1 MYTNPYISI
10 QTLHIMVDDD
20 RLRLAVIAG
29 ASHALKYK
37 EENPRKTDREALKF
51 VAEKVDTILQ
61 EIEEN

>member
-1 MYTNPYISI
+1 
-10 QTLHIMVDDD
+10 MVDDD